1 VQFNLANT
9 LGDAGNL
16 DEAIVHFRL
25 GLALNPGV
33 ADAHN
38 NLGVALASL
47 GQIDEALAH
56 FREALAIQPDYADAQ
71 ENLKLVT
78 QLQRK

>member
-1 VQFNLANT
+1 M
-9 LGDAGNL
+9 
-16 DEAIVHFRL
+16 HFRL

-71 ENLKLVT
+71 ENLDVVSRWQK
-78 QLQRK
+78 K